1 MGKFDKEIK
10 GFLEQFPE
18 PYRTQALKNF
28 DPDYCPERKPKSK
41 ADALSLAFS
50 WHRSPQGYYYWGDF
64 HTQLTKEPMET
75 QKQPRYATSLVDTA
89 KEDKEIEF
97 THIIVTEEEES
108 THRREL

>member
-41 ADALSLAFS
+41 ADALISKLSKQLNKAHALSLAFS

-64 HTQLTKEPMET
+64 HTQLTKKHKNNPAT
-75 QKQPRYATSLVDTA
+75 QQVLLIRQKKIKKLSSRIL
-89 KEDKEIEF
+89 
-97 THIIVTEEEES
+97 
-108 THRREL
+108 L